1 MSNPKDV
8 HQHMNVDISVRNFG
22 PIAEADIALRPL
34 TVFIGPSNTGKTYF
48 SMLIYALHKTF
59 DGFSNFPI
67 SLIQDMLFEILHDPL
82 ELSPEVEKKIQ
93 VIFDKLN
100 TKGGMFTFSDLP
112 DLVRN
117 EIQFVLEDFDL
128 LLDELESCLDV
139 DSGFEMSKST
149 DSTRRDMTIGLEAH
163 EKNQKFWNYKMVV
176 SESDVDVTGEVD
188 ADMPFRSI
196 DEQRSDKTRGYS
208 GFLKPLN
215 KLGGEEREV
224 YYLPATRSGFMQSH
238 SVISSSLVARATRTS
253 SEHFPEI
260 PVFTAGLSDF
270 LQQIILYKA
279 DKKPNSDVAAI
290 ADVLESNI
298 LSGKIIWAPSP
309 SGYPEF
315 LYRPREMGE
324 EIRLSQASSMVSE
337 LAPLVLFLRGI
348 IKPGDTLIIEEPEA
362 HLHPGAQTEIA
373 ATLARLVRVGVRVV
387 VTTHSDWLLKEIGN
401 LIREGILNKKGAL
414 RQQPSGPERWLLP
427 DEVGAWHFYREKPV
441 EPIRFTNLDGIEHPD
456 YEDLALNLYNRSAGL
471 HNQLE
476 QVEDGIANE

>member
-8 HQHMNVDISVRNFG
+8 HQHMNIDISVRNFG

-34 TVFIGPSNTGKTYF
+34 TVFIGPNNTGKTYF

-59 DGFSNFPI
+59 DGFTDFPI
-67 SLIQDMLFEILHDPL
+67 SLIQDMLSEIVDDPFEFP
-82 ELSPEVEKKIQ
+82 PEVEKKIQ
-93 VIFDKLN
+93 VIFEKLN
-100 TKGGMFTFSDLP
+100 TKEGVFTFSDLP
-112 DLVRN
+112 ALVRN
-117 EIQFVLEDFDL
+117 EIQRVLEDFDL

-139 DSGFEMSKST
+139 DSRFEISKST
-149 DSTRRDMTIGLEAH
+149 DGIRSDMTIALDVGE
-163 EKNQKFWNYKMVV
+163 EKQKFWNYKIVV
-176 SESDVDVTGEVD
+176 SESDIDVTGEVD
-188 ADMPFRSI
+188 ADMPFWST
-196 DEQRSDKTRGYS
+196 DEQKLDKTHEFLGYPE
-208 GFLKPLN
+208 PLN
-215 KLGGEEREV
+215 KLGGNAGDV

-238 SVISSSLVARATRTS
+238 SVIASSLVARATHTS
-253 SEHFPEI
+253 SEGFPEI
-260 PVFTAGLSDF
+260 PIFTTGLSDF

-290 ADVLESNI
+290 ADVLEANI
-298 LSGKIIWAPSP
+298 LSGKIIWHALP

-362 HLHPGAQTEIA
+362 HLHPEAQTEIA
-373 ATLARLVRVGVRVV
+373 ATLARLVRVGVHVV

-441 EPIRFTNLDGIEHPD
+441 EPVRFTNLDGIEHPD

-476 QVEDGIANE
+476 QVEDGIADE